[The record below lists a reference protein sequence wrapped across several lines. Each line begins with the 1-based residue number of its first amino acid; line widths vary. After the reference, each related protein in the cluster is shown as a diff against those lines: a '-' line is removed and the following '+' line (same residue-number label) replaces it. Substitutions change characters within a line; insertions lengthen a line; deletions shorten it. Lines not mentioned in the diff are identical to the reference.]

1 MNDDTQELQCPACKS
16 RDGFSI
22 TATTTVKVSG
32 DDCLDVLDNENFEY
46 DGNAPTSCDDCGES
60 GSLNMFKVAPE
71 GARDWRFILDLK
83 VFDAEQLHAAALQHP
98 DWDEDETLRLDDG
111 SVDIHACL
119 IMLLDPGSIP
129 GCTVYLSDATDNLPE
144 I

>member
-71 GARDWRFILDLK
+71 GARDWRFIVDLR
-83 VFDAEQLHAAALQHP
+83 VDDAAQLREAALLHP
-98 DWDEDETLRLDDG
+98 DRGADETLLNEDG
-111 SVDIHACL
+111 SVDINACL
-119 IMLLDPGSIP
+119 VMLLDPGSLP
-129 GCTVYLSDATDNLPE
+129 GCTVYQSDATDNLPE